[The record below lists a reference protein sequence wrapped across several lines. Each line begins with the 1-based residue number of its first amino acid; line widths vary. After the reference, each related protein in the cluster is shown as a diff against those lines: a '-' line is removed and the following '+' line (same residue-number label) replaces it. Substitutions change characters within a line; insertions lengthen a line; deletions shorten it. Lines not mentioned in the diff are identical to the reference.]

1 VANHDNLSPEN
12 GKAAQPQR
20 AGRAL
25 RIVRLLLLFFAAVI
39 VVDALVGDYGLF
51 AMLDAR
57 RRHDELAATI
67 AHQRLENARLR
78 EEARRLREDPSAIE
92 EIARRDLGLIRPGEK
107 VFIVKDLASP
117 AKDLAL
123 PPKALAPPPKNLT
136 SPANDLA
143 LPPKNLAPPAT
154 DLASKP

>member
-1 VANHDNLSPEN
+1 MAKHGNLSARD
-12 GKAAQPQR
+12 GKAPLPQR
-20 AGRAL
+20 AGRVRRL
-25 RIVRLLLLFFAAVI
+25 VRLLLLFFAAVI
-39 VVDALVGDYGLF
+39 VVDALVGDHGVL

-67 AHQRLENARLR
+67 AHQRLENSRLR

-123 PPKALAPPPKNLT
+123 PPKSLT
-136 SPANDLA
+136 S
-143 LPPKNLAPPAT
+143 PAT

>member
-1 VANHDNLSPEN
+1 VAKDGNLSAHN
-12 GKAAQPQR
+12 GKAPLPQH
-20 AGRAL
+20 AGRAR

-39 VVDALVGDYGLF
+39 VVDALVGDHGLL

-67 AHQRLENARLR
+67 ARQRAENAKLR

-107 VFIVKDLASP
+107 VFIVKDLTSP
-117 AKDLAL
+117 AKDL
-123 PPKALAPPPKNLT
+123 T
-136 SPANDLA
+136 SPAKDLM
-143 LPPKNLAPPAT
+143 PPAR
-154 DLASKP
+154 DLASPARILTSTTKDLTSTAKP